1 MERFSNS
8 PSSEDFEIVRSA
20 LGRSGLQGT
29 VDEIRAQF
37 IQAVS
42 ALLPD
47 HQIDIEMIDAL
58 VRTCNLV
65 VLNPTVPSS
74 D

>member
-1 MERFSNS
+1 MERSPNA

-37 IQAVS
+37 IQAFS

-47 HQIDIEMIDAL
+47 HQIDIEMIEAL
-58 VRTCNLV
+58 VRTCGLV
-65 VLNPTVPSS
+65 VSNPSP
-74 D
+74 